1 MENQGSIGD
10 IFGKQNKPKRPFPEI
25 LSPEEFDAMG
35 LQEITPA
42 DPAFAQMQ
50 EKQFLGQINTGKML
64 EEAEVRGQRKAFED
78 SFQNPEILSPE
89 QFRARGLQ
97 EIDISHLQTKQANV
111 PAPFTRYDSSKA
123 PTEDGMFAILTSEGY
138 KPVEWDSKARKF
150 YTEKE
155 VASPSAFPSVRSA
168 SAGAGFNP
176 TITSTP
182 KERAYINESDV
193 IAIAPLD
200 SLLSQIGDSA
210 LRQAPGALA
219 GIAAFVPTFKA
230 ATAASAPLGPWAPA
244 VGLIAGTGAA
254 MMTGGAVDYGWNSLL
269 GDPTLQEELNRQGRP
284 WVDPVVGTSM
294 MLPFFRPSLSLS
306 RAALTG
312 NRAAQIEILGGAGL
326 NVGQYGANQLASGTP
341 ENLLDPGALAKEFA
355 LGLFMQRPTR
365 LGKMLPG
372 MSAAKTQPPGIE
384 MPSLPEPGLELSSPT
399 ETLGALFGDGPI
411 VPRSRAQAQLVPE
424 GITPDV
430 NRTPGSSIPPVG
442 TAFEYFRDDTNRAP
456 ETGGFDYRPGAVQVN
471 NEIGS
476 ANINPPEVPFPATRT
491 DSRAGPTAMINTE
504 TALPGP
510 ETTQNAPYRVQLGT
524 HSNIMGGVN
533 SERGITPH
541 IIRFAHDLGLRVG
554 AVNNQA
560 VGYWI
565 GENGVENNPT
575 TQFNIELSPQEVQ
588 GGRVSDAIRAR
599 LDAVTSAAGLA
610 AAQKGAG
617 WVVPIRGV
625 VGDVNSWTTGIQL
638 SVGKDFDVHQVRAIS
653 QAISKNL
660 QTTFGLAEAP
670 AIGVMNTAG
679 GLRFIDFD
687 GNFDGPTITRK
698 AYTLADGTTKVLTAA
713 DLADAIARA
722 YDETLSSMGDAEV
735 HFFHFDSN
743 YIDSEGAAVPKSQR
757 LTQSNRRE
765 DNRPYGKGYRQR
777 LAAVATPEQL
787 RGVDR
792 AIQEAN
798 RARQALAGN
807 ADIRDPGLVYG
818 GDGLPNSPDLTPQ
831 RAASPLTTNAMGEL
845 SAPARPP
852 LSREV
857 NVPPLSQVGRRGIQG
872 RKPRSYDPQ
881 TDSLPRPPEP
891 TPEQAAADRGRV
903 DTTGDYPRPELAVD
917 NLEKNVAGAQLD
929 ARLRSDPEKI
939 GETIAETRAVPDNAR
954 VETEP
959 SQQGGLDVIKNAV
972 LPALNRDRRA
982 RSQRA
987 STWLREA
994 EKATG
999 TRMNFETTFDPK
1011 SGSITVN
1018 IVTDTGA
1025 VVARSTH
1032 TLNPDGTLYGERLD
1046 VNEAYQGQNL
1056 SKAVK
1061 AEAVR
1066 RLSDALAKSGID
1078 WSRTRKPRLIM
1089 QDASEG
1095 YRSTMANDAA
1105 LEPTGGMDSVADG
1118 SRELRD
1124 AMRGDEVD
1132 DGSLPPAEPI
1142 EPAPAPEMTVRQRV
1156 MRIRELRAERARL
1169 DEIANGDEGGIKE
1182 LADKYHQEL
1191 KDNGMWFES
1200 DPQTGR
1206 VWPHFDNP
1214 NPNWSAAK
1222 KAKFGEI
1229 YERWERSS
1237 NAIKRKANDRID
1249 EIDNELEGLNF
1260 SHSSGEIVPGADY
1273 MPGAKEDLSAVS
1285 EDQLLS
1291 RMDRLQTQLDNF
1303 TKLKE
1308 NSPGRFESMGG
1319 ERMLAQL
1326 KEGYDA
1332 LNQELANR
1340 NGVDLAQHE
1349 KDVQANQE
1357 KTWDPLAAEREARA
1371 AKPFGDMLNGLTPR
1385 QRELAALITKGTTIG
1400 KALEHIAG
1408 SKGFIGRLAKVLL
1421 ANANKEHLNKT
1432 VDVHAGGILGDT
1444 SSYYQSPVYF
1454 ADGKSFPSGRDS
1466 GASRGGRIFISEEH
1480 LGSSKEQ
1487 EVVVVHE
1494 IIHGNLTNIVNR
1506 ALYGRSEQFSMDGK
1520 DIMGS
1525 RGHRYLNR
1533 LRALVKDTSA
1543 DPDVRRLAQA
1553 YLKYLDSKGDM
1564 VNKLA
1569 DAELLGDNVAA
1580 DEFMLHDS
1588 KPEYGMMNVHE
1599 FASEGLTNKRLRDE
1613 LASIKVGNQSL
1624 LGMVK
1629 SAVSKML
1636 GLKGKD
1642 VTLLD
1647 ELADAVVAISSKK
1660 HSDINRPGKQFRQN
1674 LVSEHAESMLRRGL
1688 AKDPAAARRLAEDAV
1703 DPDILDEYGA
1713 QYTDSG
1719 ATVQRSRQ
1727 DIEAD
1732 IAQENRSGNPNA
1744 SRLAKLER
1752 ELNQALKANRDFV
1765 QKGAESRSSRT
1776 DYDGI
1781 KSRTAKRLG
1790 IPETD
1795 VTDDMMLQTI
1805 RRESEAAEGAQASD
1819 RVVDQ
1824 IMEQRR
1830 SETQSRRRSR
1840 EESELMD
1847 ELSELNPDAEPDWN
1861 PNDIMDDPNMSPG
1874 NRGITPDSNRSL
1886 GDDLRSGRFAR
1897 REIQDTR
1904 RRVQIASEVLRR
1916 GRMTPKEAAEMGART
1931 VVDVVS
1937 IKWLASTQAEL
1948 DTLARRTNSSA
1959 AKELSELLNGGQAG
1973 RSDKAVRNGFHTDVS
1988 TRNLQFRN
1996 KVADALRDFQG
2007 EMKDLD
2013 VSGQRQWLEDLGRAV
2028 AKGEF
2033 IDGKWVGARHPDPRM
2048 DKAVQAIRNIYRELY
2063 LYQRNAGIE
2072 VGNFGETYLPRM
2084 LNNEAVIADRQGFID
2099 AAQKAYETTGMDPAD
2114 ARDAA
2119 ADWWSAV
2126 QRGDSGFSEA
2136 QGQLIFDGAALN
2148 GEPKHTRD
2156 RVFGPAGEAFM
2167 ERFYNRNVLDATTA
2181 YINRAVRN
2189 AEMSRRFGADMG
2201 RYRGIQQRFIDEGH
2215 GDRLR
2220 EMNANVASQLGA
2232 ATAQDGGD
2240 AAILRLMNTY
2250 SAIHFLPRATFSSLS
2265 EPAILAVRTGRVR
2278 DMWNAYKD
2286 SAVQFV
2292 RQVTQMKP
2300 DYATKLAEDLGVV
2313 MAHLSDASHSTSLD
2327 SRYFTDTANR
2337 GGNWLASQFFRRTGL
2352 AQWTEG
2358 TRVASIKMGERFLHR
2373 LAEDVLDGGVTKA
2386 SSIRYLKELGVQDP
2400 VAFSQFVRSLN
2411 QKLPGK
2417 GKTADAR
2424 RQAIMNN
2431 PTKQNAAYRDA
2442 LVRFS
2447 EQTIMNPNKGT
2458 RPRWANHPLGGV
2470 IFNLQSY
2477 LYAFHENVNKRLV
2490 RQLGTAL
2497 DVRNELNVADR
2508 MRMAKPIGIL
2518 GATVGIQFMLNEL
2531 RNELF
2536 TDPARR
2542 YDEEDTTGI
2551 KFGRALS
2558 RANLIGRYD
2567 FIVNSA
2573 AGLKYDKEPATVM
2586 AGPVLGL
2593 FSEAFKAGVDY
2604 FSPANSKNT
2613 NTAERRMARLGYDT
2627 VIQPAMNAGFSA
2639 LPGGWMG
2646 GMVGATGIQASSHP
2660 ATREGFVEDMA
2671 GPPVAPK
2678 KRPKKTSFWDDYV
2691 PDELE
2696 GL

>member
-10 IFGKQNKPKRPFPEI
+10 IFGKPNKPKRALPEI
-25 LSPEEFDAMG
+25 LSPEEFDALG
-35 LQEITPA
+35 LQEISPT
-42 DPAFAQMQ
+42 DSAFAQMQ
-50 EKQFLGQINTGKML
+50 EKQFLGQLNTGQML
-64 EEAEVRGQRKAFED
+64 EDADIASQRRSFEQ
-78 SFQNPEILSPE
+78 SFQKPEILSPE
-89 QFRARGLQ
+89 EFQARGLQ
-97 EIDISHLQTKQANV
+97 EIDISHLQQKETQL
-111 PAPFTRYDSSKA
+111 PAPFYRYDASKA
-123 PTEDGMFAILTSEGY
+123 PTESGMFAILTKEGY
-138 KPVEWDSKARKF
+138 KPAEWDAKARRF
-150 YTEKE
+150 YTEGE
-155 VASPSAFPSVRSA
+155 PVQALPSARAA
-168 SAGAGFNP
+168 SAGAAFNP
-176 TITSTP
+176 AAVSAAP
-182 KERAYINESDV
+182 KPRSYIDESEV
-193 IAIAPLD
+193 MAIAPLD
-200 SLLSQIGDSA
+200 SVMSQIGESA
-210 LRQAPGALA
+210 FRQAPGALA
-219 GIAAFVPTFKA
+219 GMAAFMPAFKA
-230 ATAASAPLGPWAPA
+230 GTVASAPLGPWAPA
-244 VGLIAGTGAA
+244 VGLVAGTGAA
-254 MMTGGAVDYGWNSLL
+254 MLAGGAVDYGWNSLL
-269 GDPTLQEELNRQGRP
+269 GDPKLQDELNRMGRP
-284 WVDPVVGTSM
+284 WVDQAVGTGM
-294 MLPFFRPSLSLS
+294 MLPFFRPSLSLTGS
-306 RAALTG
+306 ALRG
-312 NRAAQIEILGGAGL
+312 NRAAQIEILGGAGM

-341 ENLLDPGALAKEFA
+341 ENILDPGALAKEFA
-355 LGLFMQRPTR
+355 LGLFMQKPTR
-365 LGKMLPG
+365 LGQMLPG

-384 MPSLPEPGLELSSPT
+384 MPALPEPGLGGLT
-399 ETLGALFGDGPI
+399 GGDTLGALFGDGPI
-411 VPRSRAQAQLVPE
+411 VPRSRAQAAQLTPQS
-424 GITPDV
+424 ITPNV
-430 NRTPGSSIPPVG
+430 NNMPGGAIPPVN

-456 ETGGFDYRPGAVQVN
+456 ETRGFDYRPGALQVN
-471 NEIGS
+471 NEVGS
-476 ANINPPEVPFPATRT
+476 ANINPPEVPFPITRT
-491 DSRAGPTAMINTE
+491 DSRTGPTAMVNTE

-510 ETTQNAPYRVQLGT
+510 ETTQNLPYRVQLGT

-541 IIRFAHDLGLRVG
+541 VIRFAHDLGLRVG

-575 TQFNIELSPQEVQ
+575 TQFNIELSPEEVQ
-588 GGRVSDAIRAR
+588 GGKVSDAIRAR

-638 SVGKDFDVHQVRAIS
+638 SVGKEFDVHQVRAIS

-660 QTTFGLAEAP
+660 QTTFGLSEAP

-687 GNFDGPTITRK
+687 GNFNGPVTTRK
-698 AYTLADGTTKVLTAA
+698 AYARADGTTKVLTAS
-713 DLADAIARA
+713 DLADAIAKA
-722 YDETLSSMGDAEV
+722 YDDTLSSMGDAEV

-757 LTQSNRRE
+757 LTQSNKRA
-765 DNRPYGKGYRQR
+765 DNRAYGKGYRER
-777 LAAVATPEQL
+777 LVAVATPEQL

-807 ADIRDPGLVYG
+807 ADVRDPGLVFS
-818 GDGLPNSPDLTPQ
+818 GDGLPYDANLAPQ
-831 RAASPLTTNAMGEL
+831 QAASPLTTNAMGEL

-872 RKPRSYDPQ
+872 RKERSYDPQ
-881 TDSLPRPPEP
+881 TDSMPQPPRP

-903 DTTGDYPRPELAVD
+903 DTSGDYPRPDLAVE

-929 ARLRSDPEKI
+929 ARLGADPEKI
-939 GETIAETRAVPDNAR
+939 EETISETRAVPNVAR
-954 VETEP
+954 VTTE
-959 SQQGGLDVIKNAV
+959 SASDGNLDVIKNAI

-982 RSQRA
+982 KSPRA
-987 STWLREA
+987 SAWLRNA
-994 EKATG
+994 EKFTG
-999 TRMNFETTFDPK
+999 TRLNFETTFDPK
-1011 SGSITVN
+1011 TGNISVN
-1018 IVTDTGA
+1018 VVTDTGG

-1032 TLNPDGTLYGERLD
+1032 TLNPDGTLYGDRLD
-1046 VNEAYQGQNL
+1046 VNEAFQGQDL

-1066 RLSDALAKSGID
+1066 RLSDALAASGID
-1078 WSRTRKPRLIM
+1078 WSKTKKPRLIM
-1089 QDASEG
+1089 QDASDN

-1105 LEPTGGMDSVADG
+1105 LAPTGGMDSVADG
-1118 SRELRD
+1118 SKELRD

-1132 DGSLPPAEPI
+1132 DGSLPPTEPI
-1142 EPAPAPEMTVRQRV
+1142 EPIGAEMTVRQRV
-1156 MRIRELRAERARL
+1156 MRIRELRAERARQ

-1182 LADKYHQEL
+1182 LADRYHQEL
-1191 KDNGMWFES
+1191 KDNDMWFKS
-1200 DPQTGR
+1200 DPETGR
-1206 VWPHFDNP
+1206 VWPHFDQP
-1214 NPNWSAAK
+1214 NPNWPAAK
-1222 KAKFGEI
+1222 KEKFLEI
-1229 YERWERSS
+1229 YEQWERSS

-1260 SHSSGEIVPGADY
+1260 SHASGEIVPGANY
-1273 MPGAKEDLSAVS
+1273 MPEDMAALT

-1308 NSPGRFESMGG
+1308 ESPGRFESMGG
-1319 ERMLAQL
+1319 ERTLGQIRD
-1326 KEGYDA
+1326 GYEA
-1332 LNQELANR
+1332 LNKELAKR

-1349 KDVQANQE
+1349 RDVQANNQNAGL
-1357 KTWDPLAAEREARA
+1357 DPVRAGEEER
-1371 AKPFGDMLNGLTPR
+1371 FLGDDMNALNER
-1385 QRELAALITKGTTIG
+1385 QRTLVAEVTKGTTVG
-1400 KALEHIAG
+1400 KTLEIL
-1408 SKGFIGRLAKVLL
+1408 SQNKGVIGRLAKALL
-1421 ANANKEHLNKT
+1421 ATANKEHLRMT
-1432 VDVHAGGILGDT
+1432 VD
-1444 SSYYQSPVYF
+1444 
-1454 ADGKSFPSGRDS
+1454 K
-1466 GASRGGRIFISEEH
+1466 
-1480 LGSSKEQ
+1480 
-1487 EVVVVHE
+1487 
-1494 IIHGNLTNIVNR
+1494 NR
-1506 ALYGRSEQFSMDGK
+1506 ALGSFHTSPTPVGKNAPIDSSMGAGGSTYTKEGKIFLTESHLSNPKIQEQVALHEVIHGIVGDMLNRAIYGRANTFRVGTK
-1520 DIMGS
+1520 DVMGS
-1525 RGHRYLNR
+1525 VGSKYLNR
-1533 LRALVKDTSA
+1533 LRAAVKTTSTDA
-1543 DPDVRRLAQA
+1543 NVRRIAQA
-1553 YLKYLDSKGDM
+1553 YLKFLDSNPVSKKM
-1564 VNKLA
+1564 EN
-1569 DAELLGDNVAA
+1569 ENLLGDSVDPDKFLGAA
-1580 DEFMLHDS
+1580 KKNGAD
-1588 KPEYGMMNVHE
+1588 YGMLNLHE
-1599 FASEGLTNKRLRDE
+1599 FVSEGLTNPEFRKK
-1613 LASIKVGNQSL
+1613 LAAIKVGNASL
-1624 LGMVK
+1624 LGMVR
-1629 SAVSKML
+1629 SAVAKIF
-1636 GLKGKD
+1636 GLKGKE

-1647 ELADAVVAISSKK
+1647 ELADATLGLSKLS
-1660 HSDINRPGKQFRQN
+1660 HSDISRPGEEFRTNLRGEHKENLARRGVSGPTADLLTESAMDPTLDRYGLKYGETDSPVPRAAKDIRADLAQEMAKANPDRQLIRQLKQDLAIAN
-1674 LVSEHAESMLRRGL
+1674 ESSSEIIGLAADERGYDIADVRKKAAVRFGVKPSEVTDDMLSSTIGRMRKVESGEAPGDQAIDSML
-1688 AKDPAAARRLAEDAV
+1688 AKRKAEDNAARQARLDKELAEELG
-1703 DPDILDEYGA
+1703 DIRT
-1713 QYTDSG
+1713 TD
-1719 ATVQRSRQ
+1719 
-1727 DIEAD
+1727 DITD
-1732 IAQENRSGNPNA
+1732 NA
-1744 SRLAKLER
+1744 SDE
-1752 ELNQALKANRDFV
+1752 DYGF
-1765 QKGAESRSSRT
+1765 SSR
-1776 DYDGI
+1776 
-1781 KSRTAKRLG
+1781 
-1790 IPETD
+1790 D
-1795 VTDDMMLQTI
+1795 VTDDMGDV
-1805 RRESEAAEGAQASD
+1805 EGNVNYSFG
-1819 RVVDQ
+1819 
-1824 IMEQRR
+1824 E
-1830 SETQSRRRSR
+1830 
-1840 EESELMD
+1840 
-1847 ELSELNPDAEPDWN
+1847 
-1861 PNDIMDDPNMSPG
+1861 
-1874 NRGITPDSNRSL
+1874 
-1886 GDDLRSGRFAR
+1886 DLRSGRFAQ

-1904 RRVQIASEVLRR
+1904 RRVQVAAEVLRR
-1916 GRMTPKEAAEMGART
+1916 GKMTPKEAAELGART
-1931 VVDVVS
+1931 VADVVS

-1948 DTLARRTNSSA
+1948 NTLANRTNSSA
-1959 AKELSELLNGGQAG
+1959 ARELSDLLNGGQAG
-1973 RSDKAVRNGFHTDVS
+1973 SSGRAVRNGFHSDVS

-1996 KVADALRDFQG
+1996 KMADAVREFQG
-2007 EMKDLD
+2007 ELKDLD
-2013 VSGQRQWLEDLGRAV
+2013 VAGQRQWLEDLGRAV

-2048 DKAVQAIRNIYRELY
+2048 DKAVQAIRNLYRELY

-2072 VGNFGETYLPRM
+2072 VGNFGETYLTRM
-2084 LNNEAVIADRQGFID
+2084 LNNEAVIADRQGFLD

-2126 QRGDSGFSEA
+2126 QRGDSGFAEA

-2156 RVFGPAGEAFM
+2156 RVFGPSGEAFM
-2167 ERFYNRNVLDATTA
+2167 ERFYNRNIMDSTTA

-2201 RYRGIQQRFIDEGH
+2201 KYRGIQQRFIDEGH

-2292 RQVTQMKP
+2292 RQVAQMKP

-2327 SRYFTDTANR
+2327 SRYFTDTATR

-2373 LAEDVLDGGVTKA
+2373 LAEDVLDNGATKA
-2386 SSIRYLKELGVQDP
+2386 SSIRYLQELGVQDP
-2400 VAFSQFVRSLN
+2400 VAFSKFVRSLN
-2411 QKLPGK
+2411 QKLPGR
-2417 GKTADAR
+2417 GKSADAR

-2490 RQLGTAL
+2490 RQLGTAADL
-2497 DVRNELNVADR
+2497 RNELNVSDR
-2508 MRMAKPIGIL
+2508 LRMAKPIGIL
-2518 GATVGIQFMLNEL
+2518 GATVGIQYILNEL

-2542 YDEEDTTGI
+2542 KEEPDSVGT

-2567 FIVNSA
+2567 FIVNAA

-2604 FSPANSKNT
+2604 FSPANSQNT

-2627 VIQPAMNAGFSA
+2627 LIQPTANAAFSA

-2646 GMVGATGIQASSHP
+2646 GMVGASGIQASSHP
-2660 ATREGFVEDMA
+2660 GTREAFVEDMA

-2678 KRPKKTSFWDDYV
+2678 KRPTKRSYWDDV
-2691 PDELE
+2691 IPDIVADELE
-2696 GL
+2696 